1 MADNLLRVRFHPADS
16 GVDRMNLDKL
26 WLQAKA
32 KRDSAAAR
40 HGNQSKVTRAYERD
54 LAEITARIIRR
65 DMRKTG
71 NKRKAA

>member
-1 MADNLLRVRFHPADS
+1 
-16 GVDRMNLDKL
+16 MNLDKQ

-32 KRDSAAAR
+32 KRDSAASR
-40 HGNQSKVTRAYERD
+40 HGEHSKVTRAYERD

>member
-32 KRDSAAAR
+32 KRDSSAAR
-40 HGNQSKVTRAYERD
+40 HGPNSKVTRAYERD
-54 LAEITARIIRR
+54 LADITARRLRR